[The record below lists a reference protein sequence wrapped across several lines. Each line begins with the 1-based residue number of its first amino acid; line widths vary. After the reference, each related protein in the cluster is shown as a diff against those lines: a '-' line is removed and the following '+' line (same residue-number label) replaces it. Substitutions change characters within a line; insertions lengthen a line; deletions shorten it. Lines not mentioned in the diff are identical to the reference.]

1 MFMLGL
7 LTARVLF
14 PEQLI
19 FVVPPMVYRV
29 GSDAIWRTADMNN
42 GKEPMPLKDL
52 PAYLDSVREHGQG
65 DYVPVV
71 DMGRIVEPRR
81 RWSGSLA
88 FAAAACLLMGV
99 GGMVTYAAAS
109 KSITIVADGVDAGA
123 IAEMVKEGGAGVVSV
138 KQDEDRTYKV
148 RVLTLKMNSL
158 LENLR
163 GNRNLERVD
172 ADE

>member
-1 MFMLGL
+1 MRAGW
-7 LTARVLF
+7 R
-14 PEQLI
+14 
-19 FVVPPMVYRV
+19 Y
-29 GSDAIWRTADMNN
+29 SDTFGGKMNN
-42 GKEPMPLKDL
+42 KPMPLKDL

-65 DYVPVV
+65 EYVPVV

-88 FAAAACLLMGV
+88 LAACLLLTA

-109 KSITIVADGVDAGA
+109 KSITIVADGIDAGA

-158 LENLR
+158 LESLR
-163 GNRNLERVD
+163 RNRNLERVD

>member
-1 MFMLGL
+1 
-7 LTARVLF
+7 
-14 PEQLI
+14 
-19 FVVPPMVYRV
+19 
-29 GSDAIWRTADMNN
+29 
-42 GKEPMPLKDL
+42 MPLKDL

-65 DYVPVV
+65 EYVPVV

-88 FAAAACLLMGV
+88 LAACLLLTA

-109 KSITIVADGVDAGA
+109 KSITIVADGIDAGA

-158 LENLR
+158 LESLR
-163 GNRNLERVD
+163 RNRNLERVD

>member
-1 MFMLGL
+1 
-7 LTARVLF
+7 
-14 PEQLI
+14 
-19 FVVPPMVYRV
+19 
-29 GSDAIWRTADMNN
+29 MNN
-42 GKEPMPLKDL
+42 KPMPLKDL
-52 PAYLDSVREHGQG
+52 PAYLESVRESGQG

-88 FAAAACLLMGV
+88 FAAAACLLLGGV
-99 GGMVTYAAAS
+99 VTYAAS

-123 IAEMVKEGGAGVVSV
+123 IAKMVKEGGAGVVSV

-148 RVLTLKMNSL
+148 RVLTLRMNSL

-163 GNRNLERVD
+163 RNGSLERVD